1 MADPASLTL
10 YDPRV
15 GYDRTMRDTLAEAYT
30 RTRGPVAYLDESYQ
44 APDPVITTANTF
56 YIFTAVVVHHEDM
69 DELRKGLE
77 DIAGGRYWHTRDALA
92 ATKGRQQTE
101 DMLGFLAD
109 GSEACV
115 IAHRV
120 PVDATDHDAEQARRA
135 CYRGMAMELAR
146 GAEGKWDPVELLVLE
161 QRNQKNFR
169 NKDRKNHS
177 ELVAEAKIPRHTR
190 QIQVSPSLER
200 LLWLPDVVS
209 MAFRR
214 TLTHH
219 DRTSTLFEIVK
230 DQVHFV
236 QPVD

>member
-1 MADPASLTL
+1 
-10 YDPRV
+10 
-15 GYDRTMRDTLAEAYT
+15 MRDTLAEAYT

-135 CYRGMAMELAR
+135 CYRGYGHGAGPRSGREMGPPRRVTRPRTAESEEL
-146 GAEGKWDPVELLVLE
+146 P
-161 QRNQKNFR
+161 
-169 NKDRKNHS
+169 
-177 ELVAEAKIPRHTR
+177 
-190 QIQVSPSLER
+190 
-200 LLWLPDVVS
+200 
-209 MAFRR
+209 
-214 TLTHH
+214 
-219 DRTSTLFEIVK
+219 
-230 DQVHFV
+230 
-236 QPVD
+236 